1 MRSERLTTA
10 ANGTTDLA
18 VPPSMVFHSE
28 FLRHSAGLEL
38 FTRLREFI
46 STTWGIDTR
55 TSMLCANEAV
65 LSIEAQLQRRTSV
78 ICHRKCQGGLG
89 MCRKQKVEKF
99 IDANLDQR
107 ILISG
112 LASLV
117 GLSSSQFQ
125 RAFKQSFGETTHMYL
140 IKRRIERAKTIML
153 SQQLNFAEIALACG
167 FSDQSHMTR
176 LFTRLVGEPPNNWL
190 RNSAYAQQGRDST
203 LQDWQMAQGD
213 NAGAAHHIFDVSRQD
228 ALGC

>member
-1 MRSERLTTA
+1 
-10 ANGTTDLA
+10 
-18 VPPSMVFHSE
+18 
-28 FLRHSAGLEL
+28 
-38 FTRLREFI
+38 
-46 STTWGIDTR
+46 
-55 TSMLCANEAV
+55 
-65 LSIEAQLQRRTSV
+65 
-78 ICHRKCQGGLG
+78 

-203 LQDWQMAQGD
+203 LQEWQMVQGD